1 MLVALS
7 AAAPLATSCD
17 SDEPNTHDAIRSGLS
32 GDSEVIIEVDV
43 EGCYSLANSG
53 TVSQS
58 FLLSHATSLDA
69 IELWIIP
76 HLHDPTHLRVELS
89 TGDGPGGSL
98 IATSERVNLLPR
110 DNGEL
115 PGEVPDWQTFTF
127 LDAPLLQPGAY
138 TMRLYHEWGESGAH
152 GSCLDPYPDGMSYS
166 LGYQPT
172 PDRDMAF
179 RVLGNICGPVERLG
193 DDPLDCGPD
202 LLLWL
207 DGADRAQTLANSE
220 PAVDGQE
227 IDEWRDKSGHDH
239 HAIAYAPSKK
249 AELDTSAF
257 GGRPAV
263 RFEQDF
269 MEIRDLDLRPSTH
282 QAITAFAVVRRLGG
296 YPNIW
301 VAQENGF
308 NKRSHT
314 PTGAALGT
322 RVVSSLVLEGTPD
335 DRRRHWL
342 AGGQMT
348 DESKVYTEGSDGVG
362 LGMLLYAWDGYA
374 GAYAVDYELAEL
386 VIFAGVLPESDR
398 AEIEQHLVDKWA
410 TDIEE
415 CPNPAPWPLPDPP
428 ADDWPH
434 FVDTSYIDL
443 DDIGWISKYR
453 STIGFDYSDDF
464 EYCRA
469 MKHYHHPLDEV
480 DWATVEI
487 RSPIAGEVIAVEEE
501 MFGTRVQ
508 IRSTEHPEFDFLLW
522 HIELESPLA
531 VGAMLL
537 EGEVLGT
544 HYGSDTY
551 SGIAVSTE
559 IDGQRRLLSWFDF
572 ISDDLLAEFQ
582 ARGGIT
588 SRADA
593 IISQAE
599 RDQNL
604 LCCTNGEFDGD
615 EDLTDWVE
623 LDGEA
628 NAGAPAPP
636 VSGLAAPLEGPPAQL
651 GFR

>member
-1 MLVALS
+1 MITLLAL
-7 AAAPLATSCD
+7 AAAASLATSCD
-17 SDEPNTHDAIRSGLS
+17 SDAPSTHDAARSGLS
-32 GDSEVIIEVDV
+32 GDSEVIIEVDFD
-43 EGCYSLANSG
+43 GCYLLANDS
-53 TVSQS
+53 TVLQS
-58 FLLSHATSLDA
+58 FLLPHATSVDA
-69 IELWIIP
+69 IELWIAPNLFI
-76 HLHDPTHLRVELS
+76 PTHMRVELS

-98 IATSERVNLLPR
+98 IATSERVDQPPR
-110 DNGEL
+110 VSDGIAE
-115 PGEVPDWQTFTF
+115 WQTFTF
-127 LDAPLLQPGAY
+127 LDAPLLQPGTY
-138 TMRLYHEWGESGAH
+138 TLRLIHESDETGSH
-152 GSCLDPYPDGMSYS
+152 GSCLDPYPDGTSYTHKEN
-166 LGYQPT
+166 PT
-172 PDRDMAF
+172 LDRDMAF
-179 RVLGNICGPVERLG
+179 RVLGNICGAVEQLG
-193 DDPLDCGPD
+193 DVPLDCGPD

-308 NKRSHT
+308 NKRSHI
-314 PTGAALGT
+314 PTGAAVGT
-322 RVVSSLVLEGTPD
+322 RVVSSLVLEGSPD

-342 AGGQMT
+342 AGDGQVT
-348 DESKVYTEGSDGVG
+348 DETMTYTEGSAGVG

-374 GAYAVDYELAEL
+374 GTYAVDYELAEL
-386 VIFAGVLPESDR
+386 VIFDGVMAESDR

-434 FVDTSYIDL
+434 FVDTSYIAL
-443 DDIGWISKYR
+443 EDIGWISKYR

-464 EYCRA
+464 EHCRA

-508 IRSTEHPEFDFLLW
+508 IRSTEHPELDFLLW
-522 HIELESPLA
+522 HIELASPLA

-559 IDGQRRLLSWFDF
+559 VDGQRRLLSWFDV

-599 RDQNL
+599 RDHEL

-615 EDLTDWVE
+615 EDLADWVE
-623 LDGEA
+623 LDGGA
-628 NAGAPAPP
+628 NAGAPAPL
-636 VSGLAAPLEGPPAQL
+636 VSGLAAPLEGPAAQL